1 MEGSKDSHNK
11 IASCMKRQ
19 CEWVASAK
27 VTLKRKKHMIVIT
40 TPSDEE
46 KEDKMMYLTSNNITI
61 E

>member
-1 MEGSKDSHNK
+1 
-11 IASCMKRQ
+11 
-19 CEWVASAK
+19 
-27 VTLKRKKHMIVIT
+27 VIT